1 MKKIRIT
8 QDIMKEFL
16 TNDKVTKIEGLS
28 GNSFLYYYQL
38 FKVDLNE
45 HFYILYMAR
54 RWFSENKIF
63 IPEKIEVC
71 GYVKKS
77 NKQLY
82 SPDYYLKEI
91 LDSIREIPCIQYT
104 NFVDL
109 NFNDVLSKQLTQEIK
124 NNWEELRNEK
134 YKNNFTDIEYAK
146 KTRAKEKAIKW
157 VVEDHLYVSPEYQ
170 YNIKVNMEAEDYIE
184 YLSNPEDY
192 IKNKINQFM
201 NDKDKLAL
209 FFESII
215 TYESAVNQMSDILNN
230 PDIQHE
236 RNMKDALKDL
246 EDKYKNPIKTITV
259 KVVKD
264 NIEWYGKIDTDSLK
278 KCHAYEWISMWKC
291 SKKDR
296 DSFEKTFGS
305 RAGLYL
311 EDIVE
316 ILFRNKTIYKKGE

>member
-1 MKKIRIT
+1 MLKIQIT

-16 TNDKVTKIEGLS
+16 TNDTVTKIEGLS
-28 GNSFLYYYQL
+28 ENMFSYYYQL

-45 HFYILYMAR
+45 HFYIIYMAR
-54 RWFSENKIF
+54 HWFSESKLF
-63 IPEKIEVC
+63 IPDKIEVC
-71 GYVKKS
+71 GYIKKS
-77 NKQLY
+77 NNILY
-82 SPDYYLKEI
+82 SPNYYLTQI
-91 LDSIREIPCIQYT
+91 LDNFKEKSCIEYT
-104 NFVDL
+104 HFVKL

-134 YKNNFTDIEYAK
+134 YKNHFTDIEYAK

-157 VVEDHLYVSPEYQ
+157 VVEDHLYTPPEYH
-170 YNIKVNMEAEDYIE
+170 YNIKVNMEDEDYIE
-184 YLSNPEDY
+184 YLSNPKDY

-201 NDKDKLAL
+201 DNKDKLAL

-215 TYESAVNQMSDILNN
+215 TYESAVHQMSDILNN

-236 RNMKDALKDL
+236 RNMKDALNNITAKTVT
-246 EDKYKNPIKTITV
+246 IKVI
-259 KVVKD
+259 KD
-264 NIEWYGKIDTDSLK
+264 NKEWIGKIDTHWLK
-278 KCHAYEWISMWKC
+278 NCSAYNWISMYQC

-296 DSFEKTFGS
+296 DSFEEIFGPN
-305 RAGLYL
+305 ADLYL

>member
-1 MKKIRIT
+1 MKKIHIT
-8 QDIMKEFL
+8 QDVMKEFL
-16 TNDKVTKIEGLS
+16 TNDKVTKVEGLS

-77 NKQLY
+77 NKHLY
-82 SPDYYLKEI
+82 SPNYYLREI
-91 LDSIREIPCIQYT
+91 LDSIREITCIQYT
-104 NFVDL
+104 DFVDL
-109 NFNDVLSKQLTQEIK
+109 NFNDILSKNLTEEIK
-124 NNWEELRNEK
+124 NNWNDLRNEK
-134 YKNNFTDIEYAK
+134 YKNHFTDIEYAK

-157 VVEDHLYVSPEYQ
+157 VVEDHFYVPPEYQ
-170 YNIKVNMEAEDYIE
+170 YNIKINMEDDDYIE
-184 YLSNPEDY
+184 YLSAPKDY
-192 IKNKINQFM
+192 INNKIKNFM
-201 NDKDKLAL
+201 KDKDKLAL

-215 TYESAVNQMSDILNN
+215 TYEAAVNQMSDILNN

-236 RNMKDALKDL
+236 RNMKDALNDL
-246 EDKYKNPIKTITV
+246 NAKTVTIKVI
-259 KVVKD
+259 KD
-264 NIEWYGKIDTDSLK
+264 NKEWLGKIDICWLK
-278 KCHAYEWISMWKC
+278 NCSAYNWISMYNC

-296 DSFEKTFGS
+296 NNFEKTFGP
-305 RAGLYL
+305 RADLYP